1 MVGYLHNLSPIKTSQ
16 NKNQYFSLSF
26 QTNSQLYRVVC
37 FSPEKRSVL
46 KRKFRSSSPVKINK
60 SQLKKNP
67 KTKKE
72 ELILNKRT
80 KIEDP
85 HEDEINFDLQQVE
98 EETLGAI
105 DSSIEKIEQR
115 DNNTLVN
122 IAGRISSNGTSETVN
137 VCGKTLTTQEALFTD
152 NSGSLRLVLWEPD
165 TKK

>member
-1 MVGYLHNLSPIKTSQ
+1 M
-16 NKNQYFSLSF
+16 
-26 QTNSQLYRVVC
+26 
-37 FSPEKRSVL
+37 
-46 KRKFRSSSPVKINK
+46 
-60 SQLKKNP
+60 
-67 KTKKE
+67 
-72 ELILNKRT
+72 
-80 KIEDP
+80 
-85 HEDEINFDLQQVE
+85 E

-122 IAGRISSNGTSETVN
+122 IAGRISFNGTSETVN